1 MLQPR
6 YDLVFLGGGCATLSL
21 LTRLIESGACADKLF
36 LIIDPSDKKSN
47 DRTWCFWEKGSG
59 YFEKLVHHE
68 WGALDFKQAEFS
80 AGLDMGGYRYK
91 MIRGIDFYE
100 YCLRVLH
107 ASGQVDF
114 LQDEITDWGGEIPDS
129 SGENTSVAGGFHGI
143 ENGKTTDSQGEIPDS
158 CGEMLFLTGK
168 KTGKFGVKTHLLFN
182 SIPPELGKKQ
192 PGVVNLL
199 QHFKGVVVESNQ
211 FNFDPNR
218 ATLMDFRVSQTEGTT
233 FIYVLPLSKNRAL
246 VEYTLFTASLLTP
259 EQYNQGI
266 ANYITAFLGVGD
278 YNIVE
283 EEFGIIPMTTQQ
295 FPWYLNGAFNIGTA
309 GGQTKG
315 SSGYTFQFIQ
325 KRSAQ
330 LATLLQNS
338 SDWSQLKSTLEKL
351 PSDAPRFQFYD
362 RVLLQVLAA
371 KYCPGDKVFATL
383 FEKNLAHRVFQFLDN
398 ETNLLQELQIISSLP
413 TWPFLK
419 AALTSWR

>member
-21 LTRLIESGACADKLF
+21 LTRLIESGACIDKRF

-68 WGALDFKQAEFS
+68 WGELDFKQPRFS
-80 AGLDMGGYRYK
+80 DSLDMDGYRYK

-100 YCLRVLH
+100 YCLQVLQ

-114 LQDEITDWGGEIPDS
+114 LQDEITDWRVEKTDSHGEITAVRDQKLIF
-129 SGENTSVAGGFHGI
+129 SG
-143 ENGKTTDSQGEIPDS
+143 GKTGRGE
-158 CGEMLFLTGK
+158 
-168 KTGKFGVKTHLLFN
+168 VKASVIFN
-182 SIPPELGKKQ
+182 SIPPDLGKKQ
-192 PGVVNLL
+192 PGTVNLL
-199 QHFKGVVVESNQ
+199 QHFKGVIVESDQ
-211 FNFDPNR
+211 FNFDPHR
-218 ATLMDFRVSQTEGTT
+218 ATLMDFRVSQKEGTT
-233 FIYVLPLSKNRAL
+233 FVYVLPLSKNKAL
-246 VEYTLFTASLLTP
+246 VEYTLFTADLLGA

-266 ANYITAFLGVGD
+266 ADYITTYLGVSD
-278 YNIVE
+278 YKIME
-283 EEFGIIPMTTQQ
+283 EEFGIIPMTSQQ
-295 FPWYLNGAFNIGTA
+295 FPWYANGAFNIGTA

-330 LATLLQNS
+330 LAALLQNS
-338 SDWSQLKSTLEKL
+338 SDWSKLKSTLIQL
-351 PSDAPRFQFYD
+351 QGDAKRFHFYD
-362 RVLLQVLAA
+362 RVLLNVLAA
-371 KYCPGDKVFATL
+371 NYYPGDQVFATL
-383 FEKNLAHRVFQFLDN
+383 FEKNPAHRVFQFLDN
-398 ETNLLQELQIISSLP
+398 ETNLLQELQIISTLP

-419 AALTSWR
+419 AALKSWR

>member
-21 LTRLIESGACADKLF
+21 LTRLIESGACIDKRF

-68 WGALDFKQAEFS
+68 WGELDFKQPRFS
-80 AGLDMGGYRYK
+80 DSLDMDGYRYK

-100 YCLRVLH
+100 YCLQVLQ

-114 LQDEITDWGGEIPDS
+114 LQDEITDWS
-129 SGENTSVAGGFHGI
+129 I
-143 ENGKTTDSQGEIPDS
+143 EKTDSQGEILNS
-158 CGEMLFLTGK
+158 SGEILRITGK
-168 KTGKFGVKTHLLFN
+168 KTEKISVKANLIFN
-182 SIPPELGKKQ
+182 SIPLDLGKKQ

-199 QHFKGVVVESNQ
+199 QHFKGVIVESDQ
-211 FNFDPNR
+211 FNFDPHR

-233 FIYVLPLSKNRAL
+233 FIYVLPLSKNKAL
-246 VEYTLFTASLLTP
+246 VEYTLFTADLLST

-266 ANYITAFLGVGD
+266 ADYITTYLGVSD
-278 YNIVE
+278 YKIME
-283 EEFGIIPMTTQQ
+283 EEFGIIPMTSQQ
-295 FPWYLNGAFNIGTA
+295 FPWYANGAFNIGTA

-330 LATLLQNS
+330 LAALLQNS
-338 SDWSQLKSTLEKL
+338 SDWSKLKSTLIQL
-351 PSDAPRFQFYD
+351 QGDAKRFHFYD
-362 RVLLQVLAA
+362 RVLLNVLAA
-371 KYCPGDKVFATL
+371 NYYPGDQVFATL
-383 FEKNLAHRVFQFLDN
+383 FEKNPAHRVFQFLDN
-398 ETNLLQELQIISSLP
+398 ETNLLQELQIISTLP

-419 AALTSWR
+419 AALKSWR

>member
-21 LTRLIESGACADKLF
+21 LTRLIESGACIDKRF

-68 WGALDFKQAEFS
+68 WGELDFKQPRFS
-80 AGLDMGGYRYK
+80 DSLDMDGYRYK
-91 MIRGIDFYE
+91 MIRGIDFYK
-100 YCLRVLH
+100 YCLQVLQ

-114 LQDEITDWGGEIPDS
+114 LQDEITDWS
-129 SGENTSVAGGFHGI
+129 I
-143 ENGKTTDSQGEIPDS
+143 EKTDSQGEILNS
-158 CGEMLFLTGK
+158 SGEILRITGK
-168 KTGKFGVKTHLLFN
+168 KTEKISVKANLIFN
-182 SIPPELGKKQ
+182 SIPLDLGKKQ

-199 QHFKGVVVESNQ
+199 QHFKGVIVESDQ
-211 FNFDPNR
+211 FNFDPHR

-233 FIYVLPLSKNRAL
+233 FIYVLPLSKNKAL
-246 VEYTLFTASLLTP
+246 VEYTLFTADLLST

-266 ANYITAFLGVGD
+266 ADYITTYLGVSD
-278 YNIVE
+278 YKIVE
-283 EEFGIIPMTTQQ
+283 EEFGIIPMTSQQ
-295 FPWYLNGAFNIGTA
+295 FPWYANGAFNIGTA

-330 LATLLQNS
+330 LAALLQNS
-338 SDWSQLKSTLEKL
+338 SDWSKLKSTLIQL
-351 PSDAPRFQFYD
+351 QGDAKRFHFYD
-362 RVLLQVLAA
+362 RVLLNVLAA
-371 KYCPGDKVFATL
+371 NYYPGDQVFATL
-383 FEKNLAHRVFQFLDN
+383 FEKNPAHRVFQFLDN
-398 ETNLLQELQIISSLP
+398 ETNLLQELQIISTLP

-419 AALTSWR
+419 AALKSWR

>member
-21 LTRLIESGACADKLF
+21 LTRLIESNACRDKRF

-68 WGALDFKQAEFS
+68 WGELDFKQSGFS
-80 AGLDMGGYRYK
+80 DSLDMGGYQYK
-91 MIRGIDFYE
+91 MVRGIDFYE
-100 YCLRVLH
+100 YCLNVLH
-107 ASGQVDF
+107 TSGQVDF
-114 LQDEITDWGGEIPDS
+114 LQDEITDWRVEKTDSHGEITAARDQKLIF
-129 SGENTSVAGGFHGI
+129 SG
-143 ENGKTTDSQGEIPDS
+143 GKTGRGE
-158 CGEMLFLTGK
+158 
-168 KTGKFGVKTHLLFN
+168 VKASVIFN
-182 SIPPELGKKQ
+182 SIPPDLGKKQ

-199 QHFKGVVVESNQ
+199 QHFKGVVVECDQ

-218 ATLMDFRVSQTEGTT
+218 ATLMDFRVSQAEGTT
-233 FIYVLPLSKNRAL
+233 FIYVLPLSKNTAL

-266 ANYITAFLGVGD
+266 AEYIGEFLGVTN
-278 YNIVE
+278 YKIIE
-283 EEFGIIPMTTQQ
+283 EEFGIIPMTTQR
-295 FPWYLNGAFNIGTA
+295 FHWYANGAFNIGTA

-330 LATLLQNS
+330 LAALLQSS
-338 SDWSQLKSTLEKL
+338 SDWSKLTSTLLKV
-351 PSDAPRFQFYD
+351 SGDAERFHFYD
-362 RVLLQVLAA
+362 RVLLHVLASN
-371 KYCPGDKVFATL
+371 YCPGNQVFATL
-383 FEKNLAHRVFQFLDN
+383 FEKNPAHRVFQFLDN
-398 ETNLLQELQIISSLP
+398 ETNLLQELKIISSLP

-419 AALTSWR
+419 AAIKSWC

>member
-21 LTRLIESGACADKLF
+21 LTRLIESGACIDKRF

-68 WGALDFKQAEFS
+68 WGELDFKQSGFS
-80 AGLDMGGYRYK
+80 DSLDMGGYQYK
-91 MIRGIDFYE
+91 MVRGIDFYE
-100 YCLRVLH
+100 YCLNVLH
-107 ASGQVDF
+107 TSGQVDF
-114 LQDEITDWGGEIPDS
+114 LQDEITDWHVEKTDSHGEITAARDQKLIF
-129 SGENTSVAGGFHGI
+129 SG
-143 ENGKTTDSQGEIPDS
+143 GKTGRGE
-158 CGEMLFLTGK
+158 
-168 KTGKFGVKTHLLFN
+168 VKASVIFN
-182 SIPPELGKKQ
+182 SIPPDLGEKQ

-199 QHFKGVVVESNQ
+199 QHFKGVVVECDQ

-218 ATLMDFRVSQTEGTT
+218 ATLMDFRVSQAAGTT

-246 VEYTLFTASLLTP
+246 VEYTLFTADLLSAD
-259 EQYNQGI
+259 QYNQGI
-266 ANYITAFLGVGD
+266 AEYIGEFLGVTN
-278 YNIVE
+278 YKIIE
-283 EEFGIIPMTTQQ
+283 EEFGIIPMTTQR
-295 FPWYLNGAFNIGTA
+295 FHWYTNGAFNIGTA

-330 LATLLQNS
+330 LAALLQSS
-338 SDWSQLKSTLEKL
+338 SDWSKLTSTLLKV
-351 PSDAPRFQFYD
+351 SGDAERFHFYD
-362 RVLLQVLAA
+362 RVLLYVLASNF
-371 KYCPGDKVFATL
+371 CPGDEVFATL
-383 FEKNLAHRVFQFLDN
+383 FEKNPAHRVFQFLDN
-398 ETNLLQELQIISSLP
+398 ETNHLQELQIISSLP

-419 AALTSWR
+419 AALKSWR

>member
-21 LTRLIESGACADKLF
+21 LTRLIESGACIDKRF

-68 WGALDFKQAEFS
+68 WGELDFKQPRFS
-80 AGLDMGGYRYK
+80 DSLDMDGYRYK

-100 YCLRVLH
+100 YCLNVLR

-114 LQDEITDWGGEIPDS
+114 LQDEITDWS
-129 SGENTSVAGGFHGI
+129 I
-143 ENGKTTDSQGEIPDS
+143 EKTDSQGEILDS
-158 CGEMLFLTGK
+158 SGEILRITGK
-168 KTGKFGVKTHLLFN
+168 KTEKISVKANLIFN
-182 SIPPELGKKQ
+182 SIPLDLGKKQ

-199 QHFKGVVVESNQ
+199 QHFKGVIVESDQ
-211 FNFDPNR
+211 FNFDPHR

-233 FIYVLPLSKNRAL
+233 FIYVLPLSKNKAL
-246 VEYTLFTASLLTP
+246 VEYTLFTADLLSP

-266 ANYITAFLGVGD
+266 ADYIGEFLDVTNYKI
-278 YNIVE
+278 IE
-283 EEFGIIPMTTQQ
+283 EEFGIIPMTTQR
-295 FPWYLNGAFNIGTA
+295 FPWYANGAFNIGTA

-330 LATLLQNS
+330 LAALLQNS
-338 SDWSQLKSTLEKL
+338 SDWSKLKSTLIQL
-351 PSDAPRFQFYD
+351 QGDAKRFHFYD
-362 RVLLQVLAA
+362 RVLLNVLAA
-371 KYCPGDKVFATL
+371 NYYPGDQVFATL
-383 FEKNLAHRVFQFLDN
+383 FEKNPAHRVFQFLDN
-398 ETNLLQELQIISSLP
+398 ETNLLQELQIISTLP

-419 AALTSWR
+419 AALKSWR

>member
-21 LTRLIESGACADKLF
+21 LTRLIESGACTDKRF

-47 DRTWCFWEKGSG
+47 DRTWCFWEKGTG

-68 WGALDFKQAEFS
+68 WGSLDFKQAEFS
-80 AGLDMGGYRYK
+80 RGLDMGGYRYK

-114 LQDEITDWGGEIPDS
+114 LQDEITDFQVEIPD
-129 SGENTSVAGGFHGI
+129 
-143 ENGKTTDSQGEIPDS
+143 PR
-158 CGEMLFLTGK
+158 GEMLRLTGK
-168 KTGKFGVKTHLLFN
+168 KTGKFGVKTDLLFN

-192 PGVVNLL
+192 PCVVNLL
-199 QHFKGVVVESNQ
+199 QHFKGFVVESDQ

-218 ATLMDFRVSQTEGTT
+218 ATLMDFRVSQVEGTT

-246 VEYTLFTASLLTP
+246 VEYTLFTADLLSTD
-259 EQYNQGI
+259 QYNQGI
-266 ANYITAFLGVGD
+266 ANYVKEFLGVSD
-278 YNIVE
+278 YKIVE

-295 FPWYLNGAFNIGTA
+295 FLWYLNGAFNIGTA

-330 LATLLQNS
+330 LAALLQSS
-338 SDWSQLKSTLEKL
+338 SDWSQLKSALEKL
-351 PSDAPRFQFYD
+351 PGDAQRFQFYD

-371 KYCPGDKVFATL
+371 NYCPGDKVFATL
-383 FEKNLAHRVFQFLDN
+383 FEKNPAHRVFQFLDN

>member
-21 LTRLIESGACADKLF
+21 LTRLIESNACRDKRF

-47 DRTWCFWEKGSG
+47 DRTWCFWEKGTG

-68 WGALDFKQAEFS
+68 WSALDFKQDGFS
-80 AGLDMGGYRYK
+80 GGLDMGGYRYK

-100 YCLRVLH
+100 YCLQVLR

-114 LQDEITDWGGEIPDS
+114 LQDEITDWRVEKTDSRGEKTHS
-129 SGENTSVAGGFHGI
+129 AGGVHTVG
-143 ENGKTTDSQGEIPDS
+143 DDEI
-158 CGEMLFLTGK
+158 LFLTGK
-168 KTGKFGVKTHLLFN
+168 KTGKTSLKTDLIFN
-182 SIPPELGKKQ
+182 SIPPDLGKKQ
-192 PGVVNLL
+192 PGTVNLL
-199 QHFKGVVVESNQ
+199 QHFKGVIVESDQ
-211 FNFDPNR
+211 FNFDSQR
-218 ATLMDFRVSQTEGTT
+218 ATLMDFRVSQVEGTT
-233 FIYVLPLSKNRAL
+233 FIYVLPLSKNKAL
-246 VEYTLFTASLLTP
+246 VEYTLFTADLLSS

-266 ANYITAFLGVGD
+266 ADYIKTYLGVSD
-278 YNIVE
+278 YKIVE
-283 EEFGIIPMTTQQ
+283 EEFGVIPMTSQQ
-295 FPWYLNGAFNIGTA
+295 FPWYTNGAFNIGTT

-330 LATLLQNS
+330 LAALLQSNT
-338 SDWSQLKSTLEKL
+338 DWAELKSALL
-351 PSDAPRFQFYD
+351 QVQGDSRRFHFYD
-362 RVLLQVLAA
+362 RVLLRVLAA
-371 KYCPGDKVFATL
+371 NYCPGDEVFATL
-383 FEKNLAHRVFQFLDN
+383 FEKNPAHRVFQFLDN

-419 AALTSWR
+419 AALKSWYS

>member
-21 LTRLIESGACADKLF
+21 LTRLIESNACSDKRF

-47 DRTWCFWEKGSG
+47 DRTWCFWEKGTG

-68 WGALDFKQAEFS
+68 WEELDFKQSRFS
-80 AGLDMGGYRYK
+80 DSLDMGGYRYK

-100 YCLRVLH
+100 YCLQVLH
-107 ASGQVDF
+107 TSGQVDF
-114 LQDEITDWGGEIPDS
+114 LQDEITDWRVEKTDSHGEITAARDQKLIF
-129 SGENTSVAGGFHGI
+129 SG
-143 ENGKTTDSQGEIPDS
+143 GKTGRGE
-158 CGEMLFLTGK
+158 
-168 KTGKFGVKTHLLFN
+168 VKASVIFN
-182 SIPPELGKKQ
+182 SIPPDLGKKQ

-199 QHFKGVVVESNQ
+199 QHFKGVVVECDQ

-218 ATLMDFRVSQTEGTT
+218 ATLMDFRVSQAAGTT

-246 VEYTLFTASLLTP
+246 VEYTLFTADLLSAD
-259 EQYNQGI
+259 QYNQGI
-266 ANYITAFLGVGD
+266 AEYIGEFLGVTN
-278 YNIVE
+278 YKIIE
-283 EEFGIIPMTTQQ
+283 EEFGIIPMTTQR
-295 FPWYLNGAFNIGTA
+295 FPWYANGAFNIGTA

-330 LATLLQNS
+330 LAALLQSS
-338 SDWSQLKSTLEKL
+338 SDWSKLTSTLLKV
-351 PSDAPRFQFYD
+351 SGDAERFHFYD
-362 RVLLQVLAA
+362 RVLLYVLASNF
-371 KYCPGDKVFATL
+371 CPGDEVFATL
-383 FEKNLAHRVFQFLDN
+383 FEKNPAHRVFQFLDN
-398 ETNLLQELQIISSLP
+398 ETNHLQELKIISSLP

-419 AALTSWR
+419 AALKSWR

>member
-21 LTRLIESGACADKLF
+21 LTRLIESGACIDKRF

-68 WGALDFKQAEFS
+68 WGELDFKQPRFS
-80 AGLDMGGYRYK
+80 DSLDMDGYRYK

-100 YCLRVLH
+100 YCLQVLQ

-114 LQDEITDWGGEIPDS
+114 LQDEITDWS
-129 SGENTSVAGGFHGI
+129 I
-143 ENGKTTDSQGEIPDS
+143 EKTDSQGEILNS
-158 CGEMLFLTGK
+158 SGEILRITGK
-168 KTGKFGVKTHLLFN
+168 KTEKISVKANLIFN
-182 SIPPELGKKQ
+182 SIPLDLGKKQ

-199 QHFKGVVVESNQ
+199 QHFKGVIVESDQ
-211 FNFDPNR
+211 FNFDPHR
-218 ATLMDFRVSQTEGTT
+218 ATLMDFRVSQKEGTT
-233 FIYVLPLSKNRAL
+233 FVYVLPLSKNKAL
-246 VEYTLFTASLLTP
+246 VEYTLFTADLLGA

-266 ANYITAFLGVGD
+266 ADYITTYLGVSD
-278 YNIVE
+278 YKIME
-283 EEFGIIPMTTQQ
+283 EEFGIIPMTSQQ
-295 FPWYLNGAFNIGTA
+295 FPWYANGAFNIGTA

-330 LATLLQNS
+330 LAALLQNS
-338 SDWSQLKSTLEKL
+338 SDWSKLKSTLIQL
-351 PSDAPRFQFYD
+351 QGDAKRFHFYD
-362 RVLLQVLAA
+362 RVLLNVLAA
-371 KYCPGDKVFATL
+371 NYYPGDQVFATL
-383 FEKNLAHRVFQFLDN
+383 FEKNPAHRVFQFLDN

-419 AALTSWR
+419 AALKSWR

>member
-21 LTRLIESGACADKLF
+21 LTRLIESGACIDKRF

-68 WGALDFKQAEFS
+68 WGELDFKQPRFS
-80 AGLDMGGYRYK
+80 DSLDMDGYRYK

-100 YCLRVLH
+100 YCLQVLQ

-114 LQDEITDWGGEIPDS
+114 LQDEITDWS
-129 SGENTSVAGGFHGI
+129 I
-143 ENGKTTDSQGEIPDS
+143 EKTDSQGEILNS
-158 CGEMLFLTGK
+158 SGEILRITGK
-168 KTGKFGVKTHLLFN
+168 KTGKFRVKTDLLFN

-199 QHFKGVVVESNQ
+199 QHFKGVIVESDQ
-211 FNFDPNR
+211 FNFDPHR

-233 FIYVLPLSKNRAL
+233 FIYVLPLSKNKAL
-246 VEYTLFTASLLTP
+246 VEYTLFTADLLST

-266 ANYITAFLGVGD
+266 ADYITTYLGVSD
-278 YNIVE
+278 YKIVE
-283 EEFGIIPMTTQQ
+283 EEFGIIPMTSQQ
-295 FPWYLNGAFNIGTA
+295 FPWYANGAFNIGTA

-330 LATLLQNS
+330 LAALLQNS
-338 SDWSQLKSTLEKL
+338 SDWSKLKSTLIQL
-351 PSDAPRFQFYD
+351 QGDAKRFHFYD
-362 RVLLQVLAA
+362 RVLLNVLAA
-371 KYCPGDKVFATL
+371 NYYPGDQVFATL
-383 FEKNLAHRVFQFLDN
+383 FEKNPAHRVFQFLDN
-398 ETNLLQELQIISSLP
+398 ETNLLQELQIISTLP

-419 AALTSWR
+419 AALKSWR

>member
-21 LTRLIESGACADKLF
+21 LTRLIESGACIDKRF

-68 WGALDFKQAEFS
+68 WGELDFKQSGFS
-80 AGLDMGGYRYK
+80 DSLDMGGYRYK

-100 YCLRVLH
+100 YCLHVLH
-107 ASGQVDF
+107 TSGQVDF
-114 LQDEITDWGGEIPDS
+114 LQDEITDWHVE
-129 SGENTSVAGGFHGI
+129 
-143 ENGKTTDSQGEIPDS
+143 KTDSHDEITAARDQKLIFS
-158 CGEMLFLTGK
+158 GGK
-168 KTGKFGVKTHLLFN
+168 MGRVQVKASVIFN
-182 SIPPELGKKQ
+182 SIPPDLGKKQ

-199 QHFKGVVVESNQ
+199 QHFKGVIVESDQ

-218 ATLMDFRVSQTEGTT
+218 ATLMDFRVSQAAGTT

-246 VEYTLFTASLLTP
+246 VEYTLFTADLLSAD
-259 EQYNQGI
+259 QYNQGI
-266 ANYITAFLGVGD
+266 AEYIGEFLGVTN
-278 YNIVE
+278 YKIIE
-283 EEFGIIPMTTQQ
+283 EEFGIIPMTTQR
-295 FPWYLNGAFNIGTA
+295 FHWYANGAFNIGTA

-330 LATLLQNS
+330 LAALLQSS
-338 SDWSQLKSTLEKL
+338 SDWSKLTSTLLKV
-351 PSDAPRFQFYD
+351 SGDAERFHFYD
-362 RVLLQVLAA
+362 RVLLYVLASNF
-371 KYCPGDKVFATL
+371 CPGDEVFATL
-383 FEKNLAHRVFQFLDN
+383 FEKNPAHRVFQFLDN
-398 ETNLLQELQIISSLP
+398 ETNLLQELKIISSLP

-419 AALTSWR
+419 AAIKSWC

>member
-21 LTRLIESGACADKLF
+21 LTRLIESGACIDKRF

-68 WGALDFKQAEFS
+68 WGELDFKQSGFS
-80 AGLDMGGYRYK
+80 DSLDMGGYQYK
-91 MIRGIDFYE
+91 MVRGIDFYE
-100 YCLRVLH
+100 YCLNVLH
-107 ASGQVDF
+107 TSGQVDF
-114 LQDEITDWGGEIPDS
+114 LQDEITDWHVEKTDSHGEITAARDQKLIF
-129 SGENTSVAGGFHGI
+129 SG
-143 ENGKTTDSQGEIPDS
+143 GKTGRGE
-158 CGEMLFLTGK
+158 
-168 KTGKFGVKTHLLFN
+168 VKASVIFN
-182 SIPPELGKKQ
+182 SIPPDLGKKQ

-199 QHFKGVVVESNQ
+199 QHFKGVVVECDQ

-218 ATLMDFRVSQTEGTT
+218 ATLMDFRVSQAEGTT

-246 VEYTLFTASLLTP
+246 VEYTLFTADLLSAD
-259 EQYNQGI
+259 QYNQGI
-266 ANYITAFLGVGD
+266 AEYIGEFLGVTN
-278 YNIVE
+278 YKIIE
-283 EEFGIIPMTTQQ
+283 EEFGIIPMTTQR
-295 FPWYLNGAFNIGTA
+295 FHWYANGAFNIGTA

-330 LATLLQNS
+330 LAALLQSS
-338 SDWSQLKSTLEKL
+338 SDWSKLTSTLLKV
-351 PSDAPRFQFYD
+351 SGDAERFHFYD
-362 RVLLQVLAA
+362 RVLLYVLASNF
-371 KYCPGDKVFATL
+371 CPGDEVFATL
-383 FEKNLAHRVFQFLDN
+383 FEKNPAHRVFQFLDN
-398 ETNLLQELQIISSLP
+398 ETNLLQELKIISSLP

-419 AALTSWR
+419 AAIKSWC

>member
-21 LTRLIESGACADKLF
+21 LTRLIESGACIDKRF

-68 WGALDFKQAEFS
+68 WGELDFKQSGFS
-80 AGLDMGGYRYK
+80 DSLDMGGYQYK
-91 MIRGIDFYE
+91 MVRGIDFYE
-100 YCLRVLH
+100 YCLHVLH
-107 ASGQVDF
+107 TSGQVEF
-114 LQDEITDWGGEIPDS
+114 LKDEITDWRVEKTDSHGEITAARDQKLIF
-129 SGENTSVAGGFHGI
+129 SG
-143 ENGKTTDSQGEIPDS
+143 GKTGRGE
-158 CGEMLFLTGK
+158 
-168 KTGKFGVKTHLLFN
+168 VKASVIFN
-182 SIPPELGKKQ
+182 SIPPDLGKKQ

-199 QHFKGVVVESNQ
+199 QHFKGVVVECDQ

-218 ATLMDFRVSQTEGTT
+218 ATLMDFRVSQAEGAT

-246 VEYTLFTASLLTP
+246 VEYTLFTADLLSAD
-259 EQYNQGI
+259 QYNQGI
-266 ANYITAFLGVGD
+266 AEYIGEFLGVTN
-278 YNIVE
+278 YKIIE
-283 EEFGIIPMTTQQ
+283 EEFGIIPMTTQR
-295 FPWYLNGAFNIGTA
+295 FHWYANGAFNIGTA

-330 LATLLQNS
+330 LAALLQNS
-338 SDWSQLKSTLEKL
+338 SDWSKLTSTLLKV
-351 PSDAPRFQFYD
+351 SGDAERFHFYD
-362 RVLLQVLAA
+362 RVLLHVLASN
-371 KYCPGDKVFATL
+371 YCPGDQVFATL
-383 FEKNLAHRVFQFLDN
+383 FEKNPAHRVFQFLDN
-398 ETNLLQELQIISSLP
+398 ETNLLQELKIISSLP

-419 AALTSWR
+419 AAIKSWHA

>member
-21 LTRLIESGACADKLF
+21 LTRLIDSGACSDKRF
-36 LIIDPSDKKSN
+36 LIIDSSDKKSN
-47 DRTWCFWEKGSG
+47 DRTWCFWEKGQG

-68 WGALDFKQAEFS
+68 WGKLDFKQAEFS
-80 AGLDMGGYRYK
+80 GGLDMGGYRYK

-100 YCLRVLH
+100 YCLLVLRT
-107 ASGQVDF
+107 SGQVDF
-114 LQDEITDWGGEIPDS
+114 LQDEITDWRVE
-129 SGENTSVAGGFHGI
+129 
-143 ENGKTTDSQGEIPDS
+143 KTDSQGEIPDS
-158 CGEMLFLTGK
+158 RGEILSLTGK
-168 KTGKFGVKTHLLFN
+168 KTGKISVKTDLLFN
-182 SIPPELGKKQ
+182 SIPPDLGKKQ
-192 PGVVNLL
+192 PGTVNLL
-199 QHFKGVVVESNQ
+199 QHFKGVIVESDQ

-218 ATLMDFRVSQTEGTT
+218 ATLMDFRVSQVEGTT
-233 FIYVLPLSKNRAL
+233 FIYVLPLSKNQAL
-246 VEYTLFTASLLTP
+246 VEYTLFTADLLSP

-266 ANYITAFLGVGD
+266 ADYITTYLGVND
-278 YNIVE
+278 YKIVE
-283 EEFGIIPMTTQQ
+283 VEFGIIPMTSQQ
-295 FPWYLNGAFNIGTA
+295 FPWYTNGAFNIGTA

-330 LATLLQNS
+330 LAALLQSS
-338 SDWSQLKSTLEKL
+338 SDWTQLKSALLRVQGDSK
-351 PSDAPRFQFYD
+351 RFHFYD

-371 KYCPGDKVFATL
+371 NYCPGDEVFAKL
-383 FEKNLAHRVFQFLDN
+383 FEKNPAHRVFQFLDN

-419 AALTSWR
+419 AAIKSWR

>member
-21 LTRLIESGACADKLF
+21 LTRLIESGACRNKRF
-36 LIIDPSDKKSN
+36 LIIDQSDKKSN
-47 DRTWCFWEKGSG
+47 DRTWCFWEKGKG

-68 WGALDFKQAEFS
+68 WEELDFKQSGFS
-80 AGLDMGGYRYK
+80 GNLDMGGYRYK

-100 YCLRVLH
+100 YCLQVLQ

-114 LQDEITDWGGEIPDS
+114 LQDEITDWS
-129 SGENTSVAGGFHGI
+129 I
-143 ENGKTTDSQGEIPDS
+143 EKTDSQGEILDS
-158 CGEMLFLTGK
+158 SGEILRITGK
-168 KTGKFGVKTHLLFN
+168 KTEKISVKANLIFN
-182 SIPPELGKKQ
+182 SIPLDLGKKQ

-199 QHFKGVVVESNQ
+199 QHFKGVIVESDQ
-211 FNFDPNR
+211 FNFDPHR

-233 FIYVLPLSKNRAL
+233 FIYVLPLSKNKAL
-246 VEYTLFTASLLTP
+246 VEYTLFTADLLST

-266 ANYITAFLGVGD
+266 ADYITTYLGVSD
-278 YNIVE
+278 YKIME
-283 EEFGIIPMTTQQ
+283 EEFGIIPMTSQQ
-295 FPWYLNGAFNIGTA
+295 FPWYANGAFNIGTA

-330 LATLLQNS
+330 LAALLQNS
-338 SDWSQLKSTLEKL
+338 SDWSKLRSTLIQL
-351 PSDAPRFQFYD
+351 QGDAKRFHFYD
-362 RVLLQVLAA
+362 RVLLNVLAA
-371 KYCPGDKVFATL
+371 NYYPGDQVFATL
-383 FEKNLAHRVFQFLDN
+383 FEKNPAHRVFQFLDN
-398 ETNLLQELQIISSLP
+398 ETNLLQELQIISTLP

-419 AALTSWR
+419 AALKSWR

>member
-21 LTRLIESGACADKLF
+21 LTRLIESGACIDKRF

-68 WGALDFKQAEFS
+68 WGELDFKQPRFS
-80 AGLDMGGYRYK
+80 DSLDMDGYRYK

-100 YCLRVLH
+100 YCLQVLQ

-114 LQDEITDWGGEIPDS
+114 LQDEITDWS
-129 SGENTSVAGGFHGI
+129 I
-143 ENGKTTDSQGEIPDS
+143 EKTDSQGEILNS
-158 CGEMLFLTGK
+158 SGEILRITGK
-168 KTGKFGVKTHLLFN
+168 KTEKISVKANLIFN
-182 SIPPELGKKQ
+182 SIPLDLGKKQ

-199 QHFKGVVVESNQ
+199 QHFKGVIVESDQ
-211 FNFDPNR
+211 FNFDPHR
-218 ATLMDFRVSQTEGTT
+218 ATLMDFRVSQKEGTT
-233 FIYVLPLSKNRAL
+233 FIYVLPLSKNKAL
-246 VEYTLFTASLLTP
+246 VEYTLFTADLLST

-266 ANYITAFLGVGD
+266 ADYITTYLGVSD
-278 YNIVE
+278 YKIVE
-283 EEFGIIPMTTQQ
+283 EEFGIIPMTSQQ
-295 FPWYLNGAFNIGTA
+295 FPWYANGAFNIGTA

-330 LATLLQNS
+330 LAALLQNS
-338 SDWSQLKSTLEKL
+338 SDWSKLKSTLIQL
-351 PSDAPRFQFYD
+351 QGDAKRFHFYD
-362 RVLLQVLAA
+362 RVLLNVLAA
-371 KYCPGDKVFATL
+371 NYYPGDQVFATL
-383 FEKNLAHRVFQFLDN
+383 FEKNPAHRVFQFLDN
-398 ETNLLQELQIISSLP
+398 ETNLLQELQIISTLP

-419 AALTSWR
+419 AALKSWR

>member
-21 LTRLIESGACADKLF
+21 LTRLIESGACIDKRF

-68 WGALDFKQAEFS
+68 WGELDFKQSEFS
-80 AGLDMGGYRYK
+80 DSLDMGGYQYK
-91 MIRGIDFYE
+91 MVRGIEFYE
-100 YCLRVLH
+100 YCLNVLH
-107 ASGQVDF
+107 TSGQVDF
-114 LQDEITDWGGEIPDS
+114 LQDEITDWRVEKTDSHDEITAARDQKLIF
-129 SGENTSVAGGFHGI
+129 SG
-143 ENGKTTDSQGEIPDS
+143 GKTGRGE
-158 CGEMLFLTGK
+158 
-168 KTGKFGVKTHLLFN
+168 VKASVIFN
-182 SIPPELGKKQ
+182 SIPPDLGKKQ

-199 QHFKGVVVESNQ
+199 QHFKGVVVECDQ

-218 ATLMDFRVSQTEGTT
+218 ATLMDFRVSQAAGAT

-246 VEYTLFTASLLTP
+246 VEYTLFTADLLSAD
-259 EQYNQGI
+259 QYNQGI
-266 ANYITAFLGVGD
+266 AEYIGEFLGVTN
-278 YNIVE
+278 YKIIE
-283 EEFGIIPMTTQQ
+283 EEFGIIPMTTQR
-295 FPWYLNGAFNIGTA
+295 FPWYANGAFNIGTA

-330 LATLLQNS
+330 LAALLQSS
-338 SDWSQLKSTLEKL
+338 SDWSKLTSTLLKV
-351 PSDAPRFQFYD
+351 SGDAERFHFYD
-362 RVLLQVLAA
+362 RVLLHVLASN
-371 KYCPGDKVFATL
+371 YCPGDQVFATL
-383 FEKNLAHRVFQFLDN
+383 FEKNPAHRVFQFLDN
-398 ETNLLQELQIISSLP
+398 ETNLLQELKIISSLP

-419 AALTSWR
+419 AAIKSWC

>member
-21 LTRLIESGACADKLF
+21 LTRLIESGACIDKRF

-68 WGALDFKQAEFS
+68 WGELDFKQSGFS
-80 AGLDMGGYRYK
+80 DSLDMGGYQYK
-91 MIRGIDFYE
+91 MVRGIDFYE
-100 YCLRVLH
+100 YCLNVLH
-107 ASGQVDF
+107 TSGQVDF
-114 LQDEITDWGGEIPDS
+114 LQDEITDWHVEKTDSHGEITAARDQKLIF
-129 SGENTSVAGGFHGI
+129 SG
-143 ENGKTTDSQGEIPDS
+143 GKTGRGE
-158 CGEMLFLTGK
+158 
-168 KTGKFGVKTHLLFN
+168 VKASVIFN
-182 SIPPELGKKQ
+182 SIPPDLGKKQ

-199 QHFKGVVVESNQ
+199 QHFKGVVVECDQ

-218 ATLMDFRVSQTEGTT
+218 ATLMDFRVSQAEGTT

-246 VEYTLFTASLLTP
+246 VEYTLFTADLLSAD
-259 EQYNQGI
+259 QYNQGI
-266 ANYITAFLGVGD
+266 AEYIGEFLGVTN
-278 YNIVE
+278 YKIIE
-283 EEFGIIPMTTQQ
+283 EEFGIIPMTTQR
-295 FPWYLNGAFNIGTA
+295 FHWYANGAFNIGTA

-330 LATLLQNS
+330 LAALLQSS
-338 SDWSQLKSTLEKL
+338 SDWSKLTSTLLKV
-351 PSDAPRFQFYD
+351 SGDAERFHFYD
-362 RVLLQVLAA
+362 RVLLHVLASN
-371 KYCPGDKVFATL
+371 YCPGDQVFATL
-383 FEKNLAHRVFQFLDN
+383 FEKNPAHRIFQFLDN

-419 AALTSWR
+419 AALKSWR

>member
-21 LTRLIESGACADKLF
+21 LTRLIESGACIDKRF

-68 WGALDFKQAEFS
+68 WGELDFKQSGFS
-80 AGLDMGGYRYK
+80 DSLDMGGYQYK
-91 MIRGIDFYE
+91 MVRGIDFYE
-100 YCLRVLH
+100 YCLHVLH
-107 ASGQVDF
+107 TSGQVDF
-114 LQDEITDWGGEIPDS
+114 LQDEITDWHVEKTDSHGEITAARDQKLIF
-129 SGENTSVAGGFHGI
+129 SG
-143 ENGKTTDSQGEIPDS
+143 GKTGRGE
-158 CGEMLFLTGK
+158 
-168 KTGKFGVKTHLLFN
+168 VKASVIFN
-182 SIPPELGKKQ
+182 SIPPDLGKKQ

-199 QHFKGVVVESNQ
+199 QHFKGVVVECDQ

-218 ATLMDFRVSQTEGTT
+218 ATLMDFRVSQAAGTT

-246 VEYTLFTASLLTP
+246 VEYTLFTADLLSAD
-259 EQYNQGI
+259 QYNQGI
-266 ANYITAFLGVGD
+266 AEYIGEFLGVTN
-278 YNIVE
+278 YKIIE
-283 EEFGIIPMTTQQ
+283 EEFGIIPMTTQR
-295 FPWYLNGAFNIGTA
+295 FHWYANGAFNIGTA

-330 LATLLQNS
+330 LAALLQSS
-338 SDWSQLKSTLEKL
+338 SDWSKLTSTLLKV
-351 PSDAPRFQFYD
+351 SGDAERFHFYD
-362 RVLLQVLAA
+362 RVLLQVLASN
-371 KYCPGDKVFATL
+371 YCPGDQVFATL
-383 FEKNLAHRVFQFLDN
+383 FEKNPAHRVFQFLDN
-398 ETNLLQELQIISSLP
+398 ETNLLQELKIISSLP

-419 AALTSWR
+419 AAIKSWC

>member
-21 LTRLIESGACADKLF
+21 LTRLIESGACIDKRF

-68 WGALDFKQAEFS
+68 WGELDFKQPRFS
-80 AGLDMGGYRYK
+80 DSLDMDGYRYK
-91 MIRGIDFYE
+91 MIRGIEFYE
-100 YCLRVLH
+100 YCLNVLH
-107 ASGQVDF
+107 TSGQVDF
-114 LQDEITDWGGEIPDS
+114 LQDEITDWS
-129 SGENTSVAGGFHGI
+129 I
-143 ENGKTTDSQGEIPDS
+143 EKTDSQGEILDS
-158 CGEMLFLTGK
+158 SGEILRITGK
-168 KTGKFGVKTHLLFN
+168 KTEKISVKANLIFN
-182 SIPPELGKKQ
+182 SIPLDLGKKQ

-199 QHFKGVVVESNQ
+199 QHFKGVIVESDQ
-211 FNFDPNR
+211 FNFDPHR
-218 ATLMDFRVSQTEGTT
+218 ATLMDFRVSQKEGTT
-233 FIYVLPLSKNRAL
+233 FVYVLPLSKNKAL
-246 VEYTLFTASLLTP
+246 VEYTLFTADLLGA

-266 ANYITAFLGVGD
+266 ADYITTYLGVSD
-278 YNIVE
+278 YKIME
-283 EEFGIIPMTTQQ
+283 EEFGIIPMTSQQ
-295 FPWYLNGAFNIGTA
+295 FPWYANGAFNIGTA

-330 LATLLQNS
+330 LAALLQNS
-338 SDWSQLKSTLEKL
+338 SDWSKLKSTLIQL
-351 PSDAPRFQFYD
+351 QGDAKRFHFYD
-362 RVLLQVLAA
+362 RVLLNVLAA
-371 KYCPGDKVFATL
+371 NYYPGDQVFATL
-383 FEKNLAHRVFQFLDN
+383 FEKNPAHRVFQFLDN

-419 AALTSWR
+419 AALKSWR

>member
-21 LTRLIESGACADKLF
+21 LTRLIESGACIDKRF

-68 WGALDFKQAEFS
+68 WGELDFKQPRFS
-80 AGLDMGGYRYK
+80 DSLDMDGYRYK

-100 YCLRVLH
+100 YCLQVLQ

-114 LQDEITDWGGEIPDS
+114 LQDEITDWS
-129 SGENTSVAGGFHGI
+129 I
-143 ENGKTTDSQGEIPDS
+143 EKTDSQGEILNS
-158 CGEMLFLTGK
+158 SGEILRITGK
-168 KTGKFGVKTHLLFN
+168 KTEKISVKANLIFN
-182 SIPPELGKKQ
+182 SIPLDLGKKQ

-199 QHFKGVVVESNQ
+199 QHFKGVIVESDQ
-211 FNFDPNR
+211 FNFDPHR

-233 FIYVLPLSKNRAL
+233 FIYVLPLSKNKAL
-246 VEYTLFTASLLTP
+246 VEYTLFTADLLST

-266 ANYITAFLGVGD
+266 ADYITTYLGVSD
-278 YNIVE
+278 YKIVE
-283 EEFGIIPMTTQQ
+283 EEFGIIPMTSQQ
-295 FPWYLNGAFNIGTA
+295 FPWYANGAFNIGTA

-315 SSGYTFQFIQ
+315 SSGYT
-325 KRSAQ
+325 
-330 LATLLQNS
+330 
-338 SDWSQLKSTLEKL
+338 
-351 PSDAPRFQFYD
+351 Y
-362 RVLLQVLAA
+362 
-371 KYCPGDKVFATL
+371 YPGDQVFATL
-383 FEKNLAHRVFQFLDN
+383 FEKNPAHRVFQFLDN
-398 ETNLLQELQIISSLP
+398 ETNLLQELQIISTLP

-419 AALTSWR
+419 AALKSWR

>member
-21 LTRLIESGACADKLF
+21 LTRLIESGACIDKRF

-68 WGALDFKQAEFS
+68 WGELDFKQPRFS
-80 AGLDMGGYRYK
+80 DSLDMDGYRYK

-100 YCLRVLH
+100 YCLQVLQ

-114 LQDEITDWGGEIPDS
+114 LQDEITDWS
-129 SGENTSVAGGFHGI
+129 I
-143 ENGKTTDSQGEIPDS
+143 EKTDSQGEILNS
-158 CGEMLFLTGK
+158 SGEILRITGK
-168 KTGKFGVKTHLLFN
+168 KTEKISVKANLIFN
-182 SIPPELGKKQ
+182 SIPLDLGKKQ

-199 QHFKGVVVESNQ
+199 QHFKGVIVESDQ
-211 FNFDPNR
+211 FNFDPHR

-233 FIYVLPLSKNRAL
+233 FIYVLPLSKNKAL
-246 VEYTLFTASLLTP
+246 VEYTLFTADLLST

-266 ANYITAFLGVGD
+266 ADYITTYLGVSG
-278 YNIVE
+278 YKIVE
-283 EEFGIIPMTTQQ
+283 EEFGIIPMTSQQ
-295 FPWYLNGAFNIGTA
+295 FPWYANGAFNIGTA

-330 LATLLQNS
+330 LAAFLQSNT
-338 SDWSQLKSTLEKL
+338 DWEELKSTLVQLHGDSK
-351 PSDAPRFQFYD
+351 RFHFYD
-362 RVLLQVLAA
+362 RVLLNVLAA
-371 KYCPGDKVFATL
+371 KYYPGDQVFATL
-383 FEKNLAHRVFQFLDN
+383 FEKNPAHRVFQFLDN

-419 AALTSWR
+419 AALKSWR

>member
-21 LTRLIESGACADKLF
+21 LTRLIESGACIDKRF

-68 WGALDFKQAEFS
+68 WGELDFKQSGFS
-80 AGLDMGGYRYK
+80 DSLDMGGYQYK
-91 MIRGIDFYE
+91 MVRGIDFYE
-100 YCLRVLH
+100 YCLNVLR

-114 LQDEITDWGGEIPDS
+114 LQDEITDWHVEKTDSHGEIIAARDQKLIF
-129 SGENTSVAGGFHGI
+129 SG
-143 ENGKTTDSQGEIPDS
+143 GKTGRGE
-158 CGEMLFLTGK
+158 
-168 KTGKFGVKTHLLFN
+168 VKASVIFN
-182 SIPPELGKKQ
+182 SIPPDLGKKQ

-199 QHFKGVVVESNQ
+199 QHFKGVIVESDQ
-211 FNFDPNR
+211 FNFDPHR
-218 ATLMDFRVSQTEGTT
+218 ATLMDFRVSQKEGTT
-233 FIYVLPLSKNRAL
+233 FIYVLPLSKNKAL
-246 VEYTLFTASLLTP
+246 VEYTLFTADLLST

-266 ANYITAFLGVGD
+266 ADYITTYLGVSD
-278 YNIVE
+278 YKIVE
-283 EEFGIIPMTTQQ
+283 EEFGIIPMTSQQ
-295 FPWYLNGAFNIGTA
+295 FPWYANGAFNIGTA

-330 LATLLQNS
+330 LAALLQNS
-338 SDWSQLKSTLEKL
+338 SDWSKLKSTLIQL
-351 PSDAPRFQFYD
+351 QGDAKRFHFYD
-362 RVLLQVLAA
+362 RVLLNVLAA
-371 KYCPGDKVFATL
+371 NYYPGDQVFATL
-383 FEKNLAHRVFQFLDN
+383 FEKNPAHRVFQFLDN
-398 ETNLLQELQIISSLP
+398 ETNLLQELQIISTLP

-419 AALTSWR
+419 AALKSWR

>member
-21 LTRLIESGACADKLF
+21 LTRLIESGACIDKRF

-68 WGALDFKQAEFS
+68 WGELDFKQPRFS
-80 AGLDMGGYRYK
+80 DSLDMDGYRYK

-100 YCLRVLH
+100 YCLQVLQ

-114 LQDEITDWGGEIPDS
+114 LQDEITDWS
-129 SGENTSVAGGFHGI
+129 I
-143 ENGKTTDSQGEIPDS
+143 EKTDSQGEILNS
-158 CGEMLFLTGK
+158 SGEILRITGK
-168 KTGKFGVKTHLLFN
+168 KTEKISVKANLIFN
-182 SIPPELGKKQ
+182 SIPLDLGKKQ

-199 QHFKGVVVESNQ
+199 QHFKGVIVESDQ
-211 FNFDPNR
+211 FNFDPHR

-233 FIYVLPLSKNRAL
+233 FIYVLPLSKNKAL
-246 VEYTLFTASLLTP
+246 VEYTLFTADLLST

-266 ANYITAFLGVGD
+266 ADYITTYLGVSD
-278 YNIVE
+278 YKIVE
-283 EEFGIIPMTTQQ
+283 EEFGIIPMTSQQ
-295 FPWYLNGAFNIGTA
+295 FPWYANGAFNIGTA

-330 LATLLQNS
+330 LAALLQNS
-338 SDWSQLKSTLEKL
+338 SDWSKLKSTLIQL
-351 PSDAPRFQFYD
+351 QGDAKRFHFYD
-362 RVLLQVLAA
+362 RVLLNVLAA
-371 KYCPGDKVFATL
+371 NYYPGDQVFATL
-383 FEKNLAHRVFQFLDN
+383 FEKNPAHRVFQFLDN
-398 ETNLLQELQIISSLP
+398 ETNLLQELQIISTLP

-419 AALTSWR
+419 AALKSWR

>member
-21 LTRLIESGACADKLF
+21 LTRLIESGACIDKRF

-68 WGALDFKQAEFS
+68 WGELDFKQPRFS
-80 AGLDMGGYRYK
+80 DSLDMDGYRYK
-91 MIRGIDFYE
+91 MIRGIDFYK
-100 YCLRVLH
+100 YCLQVLQ

-114 LQDEITDWGGEIPDS
+114 LQDEITDWS
-129 SGENTSVAGGFHGI
+129 I
-143 ENGKTTDSQGEIPDS
+143 EKTDSQGEILNS
-158 CGEMLFLTGK
+158 SGEILRITGK
-168 KTGKFGVKTHLLFN
+168 KTEKISVKANLIFN
-182 SIPPELGKKQ
+182 SIPLDLGKKQ
-192 PGVVNLL
+192 PGTVNLL
-199 QHFKGVVVESNQ
+199 QHFKGVIVESDQ

-233 FIYVLPLSKNRAL
+233 FIYVLPLSKNKAL
-246 VEYTLFTASLLTP
+246 VEYTLFTADLLST

-266 ANYITAFLGVGD
+266 ADYITTYLGVSD
-278 YNIVE
+278 YKIVE
-283 EEFGIIPMTTQQ
+283 EEFGIIPMTSQQ
-295 FPWYLNGAFNIGTA
+295 FPWYANGAFNIGTA
-309 GGQTKG
+309 GGQTTG

-330 LATLLQNS
+330 LAALMQSNT
-338 SDWSQLKSTLEKL
+338 DWAELKSTLVQLQDDSK
-351 PSDAPRFQFYD
+351 RFHFYD
-362 RVLLQVLAA
+362 RVLLNVLAA
-371 KYCPGDKVFATL
+371 NYYPGDQVFSTL
-383 FEKNLAHRVFQFLDN
+383 FKKNPAHRVFQFLDN

-419 AALTSWR
+419 AALKSWR

>member
-21 LTRLIESGACADKLF
+21 LTRLIESGACIDKRF

-68 WGALDFKQAEFS
+68 WGELDFKQSGFS
-80 AGLDMGGYRYK
+80 DSLDMGGYQYK
-91 MIRGIDFYE
+91 MVRGIDFYE
-100 YCLRVLH
+100 YCLNVLH
-107 ASGQVDF
+107 TSGQVDF
-114 LQDEITDWGGEIPDS
+114 LQDEITDWHVEKTDSHGEITAARDQKLIF
-129 SGENTSVAGGFHGI
+129 SG
-143 ENGKTTDSQGEIPDS
+143 GKTGRGE
-158 CGEMLFLTGK
+158 
-168 KTGKFGVKTHLLFN
+168 VKASVIFN
-182 SIPPELGKKQ
+182 SIPPDLGKKQ

-199 QHFKGVVVESNQ
+199 QHFKGVVVECDQ

-218 ATLMDFRVSQTEGTT
+218 ATLMDFRVSQAAGTT

-246 VEYTLFTASLLTP
+246 VEYTLFTADLLSAD
-259 EQYNQGI
+259 QYNQGI
-266 ANYITAFLGVGD
+266 AEYIGEFLGVTN
-278 YNIVE
+278 YKIIE
-283 EEFGIIPMTTQQ
+283 EEFGIIPMTTQR
-295 FPWYLNGAFNIGTA
+295 FHWYANGAFNIGTA

-330 LATLLQNS
+330 LAALLQSS
-338 SDWSQLKSTLEKL
+338 SDWSKLTSTLLKV
-351 PSDAPRFQFYD
+351 SGDAERFHFYD
-362 RVLLQVLAA
+362 RVLLHVLASN
-371 KYCPGDKVFATL
+371 YCPGDEVFATL
-383 FEKNLAHRVFQFLDN
+383 FEKNPAHRVFQFLDN
-398 ETNLLQELQIISSLP
+398 ETNHLQELQIISSLP

-419 AALTSWR
+419 AALKSWR